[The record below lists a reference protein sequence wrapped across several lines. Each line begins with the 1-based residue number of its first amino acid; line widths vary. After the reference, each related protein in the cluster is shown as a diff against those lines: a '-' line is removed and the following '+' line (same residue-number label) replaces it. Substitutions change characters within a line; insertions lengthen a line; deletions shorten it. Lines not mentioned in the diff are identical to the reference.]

1 MPRLMEYLPESHIL
15 MNLKAKEKFTAIEEM
30 VQFLK
35 KKKLLE
41 DADDALELLR
51 QREEIYSTGI
61 GRSLAVPHALSKK
74 IEKTILLLAF
84 LKKGIPFE
92 SIDQSPVHFVFLLL
106 GPEENQRTH
115 LQILAKIA
123 RFFRDRELR
132 DELMK
137 AKTAKQLRDM
147 LAKYEKK
154 HGAN

>member
-1 MPRLMEYLPESHIL
+1 MASLMEYLPESHIL
-15 MNLKAKEKFTAIEEM
+15 MNLKAKEKFSAIEEM
-30 VQFLK
+30 VHFLK
-35 KKKLLE
+35 KNKLLE
-41 DADDALELLR
+41 DTDDALELLR

-74 IEKTILLLAF
+74 IEKTILALAF

-92 SIDQSPVHFVFLLL
+92 SIDQAPVHFVFLLL

-123 RFFRDRELR
+123 RLFRDRKLR
-132 DELMK
+132 DELIK
-137 AKTAKQLRDM
+137 AQTAKHLRDA

-154 HGAN
+154 HEAS